1 MIVMKFG
8 GTSVGDAESFAKTAE
23 IVKNAVR
30 QQESGKRSGVVVVV
44 SAMAGV
50 TNTLIAAARA
60 AAAGEEGLYREA
72 RSQLLVQH
80 LAVAGQL
87 IRAHGERNELGKVI
101 EEYLREFERL
111 GHSISVLGELTGRG

>member
-8 GTSVGDAESFAKTAE
+8 GTSVGDAESFARTAE
-23 IVKNAVR
+23 IIRQATR
-30 QQESGKRSGVVVVV
+30 QQESNKRSGVVVVV

-50 TNTLIAAARA
+50 TNALIAAARA
-60 AAAGEEGLYREA
+60 AAAGEEVPYREA

-87 IRAHGERNELGKVI
+87 IKDHGERNAVGKVI
-101 EEYLREFERL
+101 EENLKEFERL
-111 GHSISVLGELTGRG
+111 AHSIAVLGE